1 MAKRTKVIG
10 YDLNKMT
17 QEVRRA
23 AADFGM
29 EILGELAQKVADEA
43 NLTAPFIEYEIE
55 LGEAPLRRGPN
66 KSGGSDS
73 GPIKGN
79 VFAQESQKVPYSWLV
94 ISPAWYSHFVEYGT
108 QPHEMPKKSKT
119 GKVMK
124 FPGTNEAAG
133 RMVETEHVNHPG
145 LRPNPPF
152 MRPAADK
159 AEQFLREILRARGWR
174 SQ

>member
-1 MAKRTKVIG
+1 MAKRTKVVG

-43 NLTAPFIEYEIE
+43 NLTAPFIEHEID

-73 GPIKGN
+73 GPIK
-79 VFAQESQKVPYSWLV
+79 
-94 ISPAWYSHFVEYGT
+94 
-108 QPHEMPKKSKT
+108 
-119 GKVMK
+119 
-124 FPGTNEAAG
+124 
-133 RMVETEHVNHPG
+133 
-145 LRPNPPF
+145 
-152 MRPAADK
+152 
-159 AEQFLREILRARGWR
+159 
-174 SQ
+174 